1 MYFKSFGI
9 WVLGFLLSQLI
20 YIASAE
26 APLFS
31 GIHILCSFFGLVI
44 SFMISYGIILPI
56 FIESELEKNIKA
68 VFGDYR
74 IIDRWGNL
82 TITIGRDGE
91 LLLLSEDAKLYKVKI
106 KKLKIV
112 EKLQVQIGFDL

>member
-31 GIHILCSFFGLVI
+31 GIHILCSFFCLVI
-44 SFMISYGIILPI
+44 SFMISYGIILPV
-56 FIESELEKNIKA
+56 FIERELEKNIKA

-82 TITIGRDGE
+82 SITIGRNGE

-112 EKLQVQIGFDL
+112 EKLPIQIGFDL